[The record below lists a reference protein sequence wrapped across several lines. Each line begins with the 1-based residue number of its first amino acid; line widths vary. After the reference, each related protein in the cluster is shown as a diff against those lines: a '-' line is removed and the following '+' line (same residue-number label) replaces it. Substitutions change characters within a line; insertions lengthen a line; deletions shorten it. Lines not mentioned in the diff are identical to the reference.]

1 MGIGG
6 FIGRRLGSS
15 LLAIAG
21 VSILVFLF
29 LHLIPGDPV
38 DQLAGGE
45 ATDEQRAEIEACMN
59 LDKTLPTQFVIF
71 LGHIADGSLG
81 HQCPSPDSKP
91 TVMERIVEKFPYTA
105 ELALGGVLVALCL
118 ALPLGLFAATKRGSW
133 LDALATVVSLSGIS
147 MPTMFMGP
155 LAIHFFF
162 IELGWLPG
170 PAEPDAPWA
179 LLLPSL
185 VVGTHLM
192 AMIARM
198 TRSSMV
204 EVFRE
209 DYMRTARAKGL
220 PKLQVL
226 LKHGLRNA
234 LLPVITI
241 VGLQFGSLLGGAI
254 ITEKIFE
261 RPGLGTLLL
270 EGIVERNYPV
280 VQGTVLV
287 IALIYVTVNTLVDVL
302 YGIVDPRIRKAS

>member
-1 MGIGG
+1 MGLGG

-59 LDKTLPTQFVIF
+59 LDKTLPQQFAIF
-71 LGHIADGSLG
+71 IGHIADGSLG

-118 ALPLGLFAATKRGSW
+118 ALPLGIFAATRRGSW
-133 LDALATVVSLSGIS
+133 LDAVATVFSLLGIS

-204 EVFRE
+204 EVLRE

-220 PKLQVL
+220 HKIQVI
-226 LKHGLRNA
+226 LKHGLRNG

-302 YGIVDPRIRKAS
+302 YGFVDPRIRKAS